1 LDNTLLSG
9 NCFEKVV
16 SMTYDKFFETN
27 RQDIGLFK
35 NNKEMKEFL
44 ELYFEETI
52 KKLMDGIAESVER
65 DKRTILL
72 EVMCVYAFYRKIYP
86 GD

>member
-1 LDNTLLSG
+1 
-9 NCFEKVV
+9 
-16 SMTYDKFFETN
+16 
-27 RQDIGLFK
+27 
-35 NNKEMKEFL
+35 
-44 ELYFEETI
+44 
-52 KKLMDGIAESVER
+52 MDGIAESVER